1 MLNEYIKDKDQEV
14 ANAIIRA
21 APNITS
27 MLTSQFRARAK
38 AEKYEQDHYPEVKV
52 KKIQQV
58 GTRVWFNVAW
68 NGPPLG

>member
-14 ANAIIRA
+14 GNAILRA

-38 AEKYEQDHYPEVKV
+38 AEKYKPDHYPEIKV
-52 KKIQQV
+52 KKHA
-58 GTRVWFNVAW
+58 GRVWFNVAW